1 MRAGGPD
8 FGRGGRKDGRTE
20 SWRWG
25 TVDLP
30 SFRRSVFPSVPP
42 PSPGSTPRGARAAPP
57 ARQTFPA
64 GVVHP
69 EGRLATREGDFAER
83 HPDAVRS
90 LDVDLAGIGE
100 DAAVGCRT
108 ERRKVVGGGRR
119 PFRPPSFRPSALT
132 ARVAMTLLLARR
144 SAGRAT
150 RAGRPRSLRRCEPG
164 QVPRVR
170 LNRAEGA
177 GTQRRQPGKPCGAPA
192 LRDRKR

>member
-108 ERRKVVGGGRR
+108 ERRKVVGGGGRT
-119 PFRPPSFRPSALT
+119 FRPSVLPSFRLNSS
-132 ARVAMTLLLARR
+132 R
-144 SAGRAT
+144 SHDSSPRSEE
-150 RAGRPRSLRRCEPG
+150 RRPRDKGRT
-164 QVPRVR
+164 
-170 LNRAEGA
+170 A
-177 GTQRRQPGKPCGAPA
+177 A
-192 LRDRKR
+192 LPTPV